1 MKKTLRGSFGTAVA
15 ALGLAAS
22 IVVPAGAVTVKV
34 DPILLKTT
42 TITAAAT
49 VASSGATFDTPFF
62 NAAFPV
68 YSARNSKATVSA
80 YGAGGSGA
88 GQSAIMGNTV
98 NFSASDVPMTAT
110 DISNASSSLSA
121 TKGSLSDYV
130 QIPVALGGVAIAFRA
145 SAITGAKNYS
155 KDGFVLDATTIA
167 KIYTG
172 AITYWNDP
180 AICALN
186 PKYSV
191 TYKGKKS
198 CSLPE
203 KAIVVNARSDSSGTT
218 YIFKDYMHAAAPTI
232 FTSTPSK
239 TTMVTSGNGF
249 VGGSGNQG
257 VAANLENTDY
267 SIGYVEYSYVLLN
280 KTLEAAKIK
289 NASGKVVAI
298 SPASIA
304 AAAATKSTVS
314 STDFSIVNATGN
326 TAYPISGYSW
336 AMVRKNQSGDSKAS
350 TYAEAELTVKLL
362 DWLTH
367 SAPAKSG
374 YTFGQDIAAQQGY
387 VALPAAAQ
395 TVARNGLLTITYN
408 GSAILK

>member
-15 ALGLAAS
+15 VLGLAAS
-22 IVVPAGAVTVKV
+22 IVVPAGAATVKV
-34 DPILLKTT
+34 DPILSKDT
-42 TITAAAT
+42 TIIANAT

-62 NAAFPV
+62 SAAFPA
-68 YSARNSKATVSA
+68 YAARNGRATVGT

-88 GQSAIMGNTV
+88 GQTAIMSNTV
-98 NFSASDVPMTAT
+98 NFAASDVPMTAA
-110 DISNASSSLSA
+110 DITASSAS

-145 SAITGAKNYS
+145 SAITNAKNYA

-191 TYKGKKS
+191 TYKGTKS

-203 KAIVVNARSDSSGTT
+203 KQIIVNARSDSSGTT
-218 YIFKDYMHAAAPTI
+218 YIFKDYMHAAAPSI
-232 FTSTPSK
+232 FTSSPSK

-267 SIGYVEYSYVLLN
+267 SLGYVEYSYVLLN
-280 KTLEAAKIK
+280 RTLDAAKLV
-289 NASGKVVAI
+289 NAAGKTVAI
-298 SPASIA
+298 NPASIA
-304 AAAATKSTVS
+304 AAAATKTTVS
-314 STDFSIVNATGN
+314 STSFSIVNATGN
-326 TAYPISGYSW
+326 TSYPISGYSW
-336 AMVRKNQSGDSKAS
+336 AMVRKNQSGDAKAS

-374 YTFGQDIAAQQGY
+374 LIFGQEIAAQQGY

-395 TVARNGLLTITYN
+395 TVARDGLSTITYN